1 MEPVFGQRRQ
11 KGTKMECAIFVPEL
25 FIDSYC
31 SRRKN
36 CWNQRYRGCGRE
48 QYRYYFL
55 LLTGSHP
62 GNQHG
67 FHPGNRFGSRT
78 DRPGGYCW
86 KKSRCR
92 SYFRSYNHTRYWRSR
107 TGVVIVIIGRGAAA
121 TGVVIVIIGRG
132 TAATS
137 TSAVAARMAGIAGV
151 VAATAVI
158 IASASAAVPIRSTKT
173 VSKAIT

>member
-107 TGVVIVIIGRGAAA
+107 SHRNCYCYYWKRNRSHIH
-121 TGVVIVIIGRG
+121 
-132 TAATS
+132 
-137 TSAVAARMAGIAGV
+137 
-151 VAATAVI
+151 
-158 IASASAAVPIRSTKT
+158 IRSC
-173 VSKAIT
+173 SQNGWYCRSCCSNRSYYCIRICSSSN

>member
-107 TGVVIVIIGRGAAA
+107 SHRNCYCYYWKRSRSHRSCYCYYWKRNRSHIH
-121 TGVVIVIIGRG
+121 
-132 TAATS
+132 
-137 TSAVAARMAGIAGV
+137 
-151 VAATAVI
+151 
-158 IASASAAVPIRSTKT
+158 IRSC
-173 VSKAIT
+173 SQNGWYCRSCCSNRSYYCIRICSSSN

>member
-62 GNQHG
+62 GN
-67 FHPGNRFGSRT
+67 RFGSRT

-107 TGVVIVIIGRGAAA
+107 SHRSCYCYYWKRSRSHIR
-121 TGVVIVIIGRG
+121 
-132 TAATS
+132 
-137 TSAVAARMAGIAGV
+137 
-151 VAATAVI
+151 
-158 IASASAAVPIRSTKT
+158 IRSCSQNGWYCRSCCRIRSYYCICSSSNQKYKN
-173 VSKAIT
+173 SF

>member
-1 MEPVFGQRRQ
+1 MEPVFWQRRQ

-55 LLTGSHP
+55 LLTGNHP

-78 DRPGGYCW
+78 DRPGGCYW

-92 SYFRSYNHTRYWRSR
+92 SHFRSYNHTRYWRSR
-107 TGVVIVIIGRGAAA
+107 SHRSCYCYYWK
-121 TGVVIVIIGRG
+121 RNR
-132 TAATS
+132 S
-137 TSAVAARMAGIAGV
+137 H
-151 VAATAVI
+151 
-158 IASASAAVPIRSTKT
+158 IRSCSRNGWYCRSCYCIRSYYCSRSYYCICICSSSNQKYKN
-173 VSKAIT
+173 SF

>member
-107 TGVVIVIIGRGAAA
+107 SHRSCYYYYYWKRSRSHRSCYCYYWKRNRSHIH
-121 TGVVIVIIGRG
+121 
-132 TAATS
+132 
-137 TSAVAARMAGIAGV
+137 
-151 VAATAVI
+151 
-158 IASASAAVPIRSTKT
+158 IRSC
-173 VSKAIT
+173 SQNGWYCRSCCSNRSYYCIRICSSSN